1 MKAAVAVC
9 LFLLLAGC
17 TGTLYHGTAALP
29 SPAKQKGVVYYPP
42 MSVVQ
47 ESETTMLVDSKGIV
61 IGNRTGAGGLKVC
74 EPVPAEKIIT
84 VRDYLDP
91 QRIWY
96 DPGVF
101 EKSTLGVTLNAD
113 GALLSVNDTSTPDQG
128 NTIKN
133 LAGAAVSAASGIGA
147 LGFSPAI
154 QPKAVQAPA
163 CNSGAVIIGA
173 RPLTIARPPTIG
185 K

>member
-9 LFLLLAGC
+9 LSLLLAGC
-17 TGTLYHGTAALP
+17 TGRLYHGKA
-29 SPAKQKGVVYYPP
+29 SPDSAQQEGVVYYPP

-61 IGNRTGAGGLKVC
+61 IGNRTGAGRLKVC
-74 EPVPAEKIIT
+74 QPVPAEQIIT
-84 VRDYLDP
+84 IRNYLDP
-91 QRIWY
+91 QRVWY
-96 DPGVF
+96 TPGVF

-133 LAGAAVSAASGIGA
+133 LAGAAVSSASGFGA
-147 LGFSPAI
+147 LGSSFSHAI
-154 QPKAVQAPA
+154 SPKPVQAPA
-163 CNSGAVIIGA
+163 CNSGAVITGA
-173 RPLTIARPPTIG
+173 RPLTIVPQSQ
-185 K
+185 